1 MAKIGKGA
9 NFVLGI
15 LIGLLFICIGIEG
28 IADIGSNALY
38 RAIDNEVW
46 NIIMGI
52 VILVA
57 GLLLLVQ
64 SLGLGRLPK
73 TFSLVAELVI
83 VIIWALVIIFADFVY
98 GVKHTNGSEW
108 VVWLEN
114 FIYHILILS
123 CVGIVCFP
131 SLKKAAVKAQGKK

>member
-1 MAKIGKGA
+1 MAKIGKSA

-52 VILVA
+52 VILLS

-64 SLGLGRLPK
+64 TLGFGKLPK
-73 TFSLVAELVI
+73 SFSQIAELVI
-83 VIIWALVIIFADFVY
+83 IVIWVLVIVFADFVY
-98 GVKHTNGSEW
+98 GVKHTSGSEW
-108 VVWLEN
+108 IIWLEG
-114 FIYHILILS
+114 FIYHILILC
-123 CVGIVCFP
+123 CVGVVCFP
-131 SLKKAAVKAQGKK
+131 TLVKTAAKAQSKK